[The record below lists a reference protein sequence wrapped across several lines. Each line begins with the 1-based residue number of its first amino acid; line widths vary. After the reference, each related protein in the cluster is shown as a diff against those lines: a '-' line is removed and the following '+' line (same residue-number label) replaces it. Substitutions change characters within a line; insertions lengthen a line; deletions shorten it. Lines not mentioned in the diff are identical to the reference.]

1 MTEQQE
7 LDAGERRLLALVQN
21 SADLVL
27 VLEPDAT
34 ASFVSPASLRGARLP
49 PRGPGRSDALMIY
62 DTNQHEDLQI
72 IHNALILGLR
82 NYSIRHGSKEIINFY
97 KFLQDLLH
105 CAQNTV
111 ILLEIESKKVL

>member
-1 MTEQQE
+1 M
-7 LDAGERRLLALVQN
+7 
-21 SADLVL
+21 DLHGIG
-27 VLEPDAT
+27 T
-34 ASFVSPASLRGARLP
+34 TSFIFIFLGIFA
-49 PRGPGRSDALMIY
+49 SDALMIF

-72 IHNALILGLR
+72 IQNALTLGLR

-111 ILLEIESKKVL
+111 ILLEIESKKVLWIT